1 MIIYLTYAI
10 ISIQF
15 GGDILNTLEQY
26 CDKIGSYI
34 EIDGHYIYLFLLT
47 VIVFVVATIIKKI
60 GIKLIMLIDNNS
72 KEYSYMNRF
81 KLVIGILKWF
91 LIFFIWENY
100 IESIITLVS
109 FVSAAIAFSLRD
121 IILNF
126 FSGIYIK
133 LKKPFEVEDRIEI
146 GDLKGDVVNITT
158 MNFEVLEV
166 NDKEHGG
173 QSSGII
179 ITFPN
184 STVFHSPIKN
194 YNKAFKYIWDEITVK
209 VPIDCDLVNTKKE
222 LYRIVNN
229 NQIIKTIPNKMKN
242 QINEVG
248 PDYRI
253 YYNKFEPI
261 IYTQVIDDHIELQI
275 RFLIH
280 PKKMRYVESQLWNK
294 ILVAQNEKK
303 LELYKE

>member
-1 MIIYLTYAI
+1 M
-10 ISIQF
+10 
-15 GGDILNTLEQY
+15 NKLEQISQQISPH
-26 CDKIGSYI
+26 IG
-34 EIDGHYIYLFLLT
+34 IDQHFIYLFFIT
-47 VIVFVVATIIKKI
+47 TIVFLIAVIIKKI
-60 GIKLIMLIDNNS
+60 GIRLIKLMDNNS
-72 KEYSYMNRF
+72 KEYTYTNRF
-81 KLVIGILKWF
+81 RIFISIMELL
-91 LIFFIWENY
+91 LIIFIWGEY

-109 FVSAAIAFSLRD
+109 FISAAIAFSLRD

-126 FSGIYIK
+126 FSGIYLKI
-133 LKKPFEVEDRIEI
+133 KKPFQVEDRIEI
-146 GDLKGDVVNITT
+146 GDLKGDVVNMTG

-166 NDKEHGG
+166 NDKENGG

-179 ITFPN
+179 INFPN
-184 STVFHSPIKN
+184 STIFQTPIKN

-209 VPIDCDLVNTKKE
+209 VPIETDLVNTKKE

-242 QINEVG
+242 QINDIG
-248 PDYRI
+248 TDYRI

-261 IYTQVIDDHIELQI
+261 IYTKVVDSHIELQI

-294 ILVAQNEKK
+294 ILIAQNENKIT
-303 LELYKE
+303 LYKE